1 MIIVEGH
8 HPIPE
13 ITNAIVTSGTFD
25 GVHFGH
31 HKILKRI
38 VRTAKEVGGKSVVLT
53 FWPHPRF
60 VLFPE
65 ENTLKLL
72 TTFEEKAKLL
82 KEVGIDY
89 LIKVKFDIEF
99 SQLSSEGFIQSMLV
113 EKLKTYKLVIG
124 YDHRFGKNR
133 TGSFEYLKGNSARYG
148 FEVEEISRQDI
159 DDVGISSTKIR
170 QALSHGEVDKAAEY
184 MGRSYA
190 IEGEVV
196 TGKQI
201 GTSLGFPTANILV
214 SQDYK
219 LIPADGAYAVLVT
232 LKGKQYQAMLNIGIR
247 PTVGGL
253 SRVIETHIFD
263 FNQDIYGATISIDF
277 VSYLRAEMKFESL
290 NELKIQLSK
299 DALLA
304 KERLISTLR

>member
-60 VLFPE
+60 VLFPDE
-65 ENTLKLL
+65 KTLKLL
-72 TTFEEKAKLL
+72 TTFDEKAKLL
-82 KEVGIDY
+82 EEVGIDY
-89 LIKVKFDIEF
+89 LIKVKFDVEF
-99 SQLSSEGFIQSMLV
+99 SQLSSEGFVQSMLV
-113 EKLKTYKLVIG
+113 NKLKTKKLVIG

-133 TGSFEYLKGNSARYG
+133 TGSFEYLKENSHRYG

-170 QALSHGEVDKAAEY
+170 QALSQGEVDKAAEY
-184 MGRSYA
+184 MGRPYS
-190 IEGEVV
+190 IQGKVV
-196 TGKQI
+196 VGKQI
-201 GTSLGFPTANILV
+201 GTSLGYPTANILV
-214 SQDYK
+214 SEDYK
-219 LIPADGAYAVLVT
+219 LIPADGAYAVTVMVNEQ
-232 LKGKQYQAMLNIGIR
+232 KYKAMLNIGIR

-253 SRVIETHIFD
+253 SRVIETHLFD
-263 FNQDIYGATISIDF
+263 FNEDIYGAIITIDF
-277 VSYLRAEMKFESL
+277 ASYLRSEMKFESL
-290 NELKIQLSK
+290 DGLKMQLAK

-304 KERLISTLR
+304 KKRLAAI